1 MSDIPPPSSA
11 AAVRAPAH
19 RALRLPAFVRAR
31 LEALLR
37 DRLSPPGA
45 RVEDFDAP
53 PLAPALSAADSV
65 AWQVFKN
72 PVSVFVGGVAAV
84 ILELAE
90 PRVRTG
96 VWEHTTF
103 RTQPL
108 ARMQRTAW
116 ATMMTVYGP
125 RERAAALIAAVNRR
139 HAAVAGSTPDGA
151 PYRATDDAL
160 LAWVQATALFGFL
173 EAYDRTVR
181 PLRSDERDAFYAE
194 GQAAARLYGVAAPP
208 ACEADVALL
217 FEQMR
222 PHLEPSAIVLEF
234 LDIMARLPA
243 LPWFARPLQ
252 RWLVRVAIECL
263 PAWTRERLGLVGPAW
278 TPTRW
283 QRALVRR
290 LARAADRL
298 ALATHPAVR
307 ASRRMGLRGDAL
319 YGG

>member
-1 MSDIPPPSSA
+1 MSDSSPL
-11 AAVRAPAH
+11 RATPRA
-19 RALRLPAFVRAR
+19 RALRLPAFVRAH

-45 RVEDFDAP
+45 RAEDFDMP

-96 VWEHTTF
+96 VWEHTSF

-125 RERAAALIAAVNRR
+125 RERACAMIAAVNQR
-139 HAAVAGSTPDGA
+139 HAAIAGHTPRGT

-181 PLRSDERDAFYAE
+181 PLRPDERDAFYAD
-194 GQAAARLYGVAAPP
+194 GAAAARLYGVAAPP
-208 ACEADVALL
+208 ARDADVVAL
-217 FEQMR
+217 FDRMR
-222 PHLEPSAIVLEF
+222 PSLEPSPIVLEF
-234 LDIMARLPA
+234 LDIMVRLPA
-243 LPWFARPLQ
+243 LPWFARPAQ
-252 RWLVRVAIECL
+252 RWLVLAAVDCL

-290 LARAADRL
+290 FARAADRL

-307 ASRRMGLRGDAL
+307 ASRRMGLREDAL